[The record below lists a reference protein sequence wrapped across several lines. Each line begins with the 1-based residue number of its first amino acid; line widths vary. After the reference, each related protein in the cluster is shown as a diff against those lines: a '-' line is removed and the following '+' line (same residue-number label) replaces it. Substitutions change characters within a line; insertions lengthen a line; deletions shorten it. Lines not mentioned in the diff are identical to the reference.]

1 VSQVL
6 EAEIRD
12 IFANFP
18 EFVQEIL
25 GDKFPCEKPL
35 MLRDK
40 ERPLNGRLDLTYD
53 CGDRL
58 LLIELKAR
66 KARLED
72 FGQAARYCECLAKMI
87 ARSELPRYVVIDPF
101 VLATEL
107 PKRSEVSCGKEGCPR
122 WSGCHGIV
130 RGISYDVGEVLR
142 KFGHKEI
149 LSSKAHRIRPR
160 NIGAYKFY
168 FNKLLKYLLDEGPR
182 RDDELAEAL
191 VFHGHVRR
199 RGSRLRTYLK
209 EAEVFEL
216 VERDPEGRVV
226 LTDKGREYALAT
238 DVPNPE
244 TINRQQAAILR
255 ECIVDNPL
263 GNPTIFGICSFVEA
277 LYELSKNTYPVR
289 SDEFVSYF
297 TRKVGNVHTWRNET
311 TRRYQVRFFGK
322 YCEQLGLAKKIGD
335 NYYLTPSGAK
345 LVLHLQLGK
354 VKEMI

>member
-18 EFVQEIL
+18 EFVQEIV

-72 FGQAARYCECLAKMI
+72 FGQVAGYCESLAKMM
-87 ARSELPRYVVIDPF
+87 ARSELPKYVMINPF
-101 VLATEL
+101 VLATQL
-107 PKRSEVSCGKEGCPR
+107 PKRSEICCGKDGCPK
-122 WSGCHGIV
+122 WSGCHGTV
-130 RGISYDVGEVLR
+130 RGIPYDVGAVLR

-160 NIGAYKFY
+160 NVGAYKFY
-168 FNKLLKYLLDEGPR
+168 FNKLLKHLLDKGPLSE
-182 RDDELAEAL
+182 DELAEIPI
-191 VFHGHVRR
+191 FHGRVRR
-199 RGSRLRTYLK
+199 RESRLRTYLK

-216 VERDPEGRVV
+216 VERGPQGHIT
-226 LTDKGREYALAT
+226 LTDRGHEYASAT
-238 DVPNPE
+238 DAKNPE

-255 ECIVDNPL
+255 KYITDNPL

-297 TRKVGNVHTWRNET
+297 TRKVGNMYTWHNER
-311 TRRYQVRFFGK
+311 TRRYQVKFFGK
-322 YCEQLGLAKKIGD
+322 YCEQLGLAKKIGEY
-335 NYYLTPSGAK
+335 YYLTPSGAK
-345 LVLHLQLGK
+345 LILHLQLGK
-354 VKEMI
+354 AKEMI